1 MRSGPEHQ
9 RILRSDLR
17 EHRHPGRHRA
27 VGLLAAAAL
36 AAAAVAAAAPAHA
49 DPGTFSSHSSY
60 SSHTSYSSYSSGID
74 DFSCRPS
81 TAHPRPLV
89 LLHGTFLNPTEQW
102 PVGGPYFAARGYCV
116 FELDYGQYDDIPLLH
131 GLAPI
136 EDSARQL
143 AAYVAGVLA
152 ATGADQVDIV
162 GHSQG
167 GGALPRYYLKFLGGA
182 AKVHTLVGIAPTNH
196 GGTASGLF
204 TLAQQVP
211 GGTEV
216 LGTACPS
223 CVEQLVG
230 SDFNKTLD
238 AGGDTVP
245 GVRYT
250 TIVTRLDEVMTPYTN
265 QFLVGPEVRNVV
277 VQDLCPLDVSE
288 HVLLGTADGVALH
301 EAANA
306 LDPAGATPTTCA
318 DLLSGVTGVVGSL
331 L

>member
-1 MRSGPEHQ
+1 MRSRPEHP
-9 RILRSDLR
+9 RTLRSDLR
-17 EHRHPGRHRA
+17 EHRWHLLRHQAAR
-27 VGLLAAAAL
+27 LLAAAAL
-36 AAAAVAAAAPAHA
+36 AAAAAVAAAAPAHA
-49 DPGTFSSHSSY
+49 DPSSFPFSP
-60 SSHTSYSSYSSGID
+60 SSGID
-74 DFSCRPS
+74 DFACRPS
-81 TAHPRPLV
+81 AEHPRPLV
-89 LLHGTFLNPTEQW
+89 LLHGTFLNPTAQW
-102 PVGGPYFAARGYCV
+102 PIGGPYFAARGYCV
-116 FELDYGQYDDIPLLH
+116 FELDYGQYDDIPLVH

-143 AAYVAGVLA
+143 DGYVDRVLA
-152 ATGADQVDIV
+152 ATGAHQVDIV

-182 AKVHTLVGIAPTNH
+182 AKVHMLVGIAPTNH
-196 GGTASGLF
+196 GGTASGVF

-211 GGTEV
+211 GATEV

-223 CVEQLVG
+223 CVEQMVG
-230 SDFNKTLD
+230 SDFNEKLD

-265 QFLVGPEVRNVV
+265 QFLVGPDVRNVV

-288 HVLLGTADGVALH
+288 HVLVGTVDGVALH

-306 LDPAGATPTTCA
+306 LDPQDATPTTCA
-318 DLLSGVTGVVGSL
+318 DLLGGVTGVVTGL